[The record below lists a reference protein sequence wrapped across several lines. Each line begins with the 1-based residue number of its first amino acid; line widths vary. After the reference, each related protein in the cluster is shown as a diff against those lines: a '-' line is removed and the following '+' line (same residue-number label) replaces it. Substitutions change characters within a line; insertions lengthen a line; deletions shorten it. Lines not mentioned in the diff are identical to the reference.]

1 MSNKTD
7 IAFANMLE
15 LEDEELEKEEL
26 EMMSGLCGFACLI
39 PMQEMQLLEA
49 YFFHRLKDSL
59 VSSFLHPQ
67 NGKFVA
73 KNKSQ
78 SSFNYSYYQTTKK
91 KNFYP
96 NNKEVK
102 LAGSILHR
110 KNYHMAS
117 ALKMPSVIEKMTS
130 ELMNF
135 FTFEDE
141 KAYFGVGQPV
151 QRRTLKASAF

>member
-1 MSNKTD
+1 MSDKTD
-7 IAFANMLE
+7 IASANMLE

-73 KNKSQ
+73 K
-78 SSFNYSYYQTTKK
+78 KK
-91 KNFYP
+91 K
-96 NNKEVK
+96 
-102 LAGSILHR
+102 
-110 KNYHMAS
+110 AS
-117 ALKMPSVIEKMTS
+117 LPSATPTIKPS
-130 ELMNF
+130 
-135 FTFEDE
+135 
-141 KAYFGVGQPV
+141 K
-151 QRRTLKASAF
+151 RRTFISTIRKSSRQGLSSTEKITI